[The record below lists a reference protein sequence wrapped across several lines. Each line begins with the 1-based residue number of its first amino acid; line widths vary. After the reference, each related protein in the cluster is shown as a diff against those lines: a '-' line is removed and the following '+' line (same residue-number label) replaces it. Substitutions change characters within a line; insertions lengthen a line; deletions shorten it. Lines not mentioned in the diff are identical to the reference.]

1 MTLADR
7 IPTLS
12 DDEIKTFLANA
23 IRLRDGEDPKRA
35 AQAAELLPALEAAA
49 AERRT
54 AKIAKTQTRRATTA
68 KPRRKAA

>member
-23 IRLRDGEDPKRA
+23 IRLRDSDDPKRA
-35 AQAAELLPALEAAA
+35 AQAAELAPLLEAAA
-49 AERRT
+49 AERRA
-54 AKIAKTQTRRATTA
+54 AKLAQTQARRAATA